1 MPRQAGA
8 SDEVEITPAM
18 IGAGID
24 ALCRSSDESVSC
36 RPLEVLGLIVA
47 EVYEAMDTA
56 RG

>member
-56 RG
+56 RE